1 MPVTVQE
8 LAPEIKELRCRT
20 GVVSVSGA
28 RVGGPGAARRGC
40 CRAATA
46 LVCDV
51 LLLLF
56 RAGMGVLCSFMGAI
70 PLSHCMESAAESG
83 AEHTLFFASV
93 EENWLHLP
101 TPPSGEL
108 CC

>member
-20 GVVSVSGA
+20 AVVSVSGA

-46 LVCDV
+46 FVCDV

-70 PLSHCMESAAESG
+70 PLSHCTESD